1 MELGLKLAQL
11 QVLYKL
17 AEAVTRAD
25 SPNEIYRAAVEG
37 LVSAVACDRASVM
50 IADPDGV
57 MRFKAWKGISDR
69 HRAAVEG
76 KVNWPPG
83 NPDRQIITITDVRHD
98 PPLPIPSLRPAL
110 EGEGIRT
117 LALIPLRG
125 NGGVIGKFVLY
136 YDQPH
141 EFHDDEI
148 QLARTIA
155 AHVALAAER
164 QIAATALRESEERLR
179 FAQQIAKI
187 GTFDWNLRTGVHTLT
202 SELESIYGLPPGGFP
217 RKLEGF
223 LNLVHPEDRAR
234 VDQLQAQS
242 FETGKLTEGEWR
254 AIRPDGNIVWLT
266 GRWQV
271 FKDAAGEPVRIMGA
285 NIDVTERK
293 RIEQVLQRSEDGF
306 RLAAKA
312 TNDGIWDIDLE
323 TGTVRWNE
331 TYAAHY
337 GRPPETSDSWGW
349 WIERI
354 HPEDR
359 DLTAG
364 GLREAIDSG
373 ATSWTCEYRFLKPD
387 GKWAYIY
394 DRAYIARDSSGKPW
408 RVLGAMQD
416 LTEWKEAEAALRES
430 EKRFRLMADAA
441 PVMIVEADANQS
453 ATFFNKAWT
462 TFTGRSLEQE
472 LGTGWIDSVHPD
484 DIKQC
489 LADISAAY
497 AERRDC
503 NVQYRL
509 RRADGDYRLL
519 LCKGVPHFDSEQRFL
534 GFIASCV
541 DITEL
546 KRAQE
551 ENLARQK
558 LESVG
563 VLAAGIAHDFNN
575 LLGGILA
582 EAELVETDMPAES
595 EAVIEVRKIKILATR
610 ASEIVRELMIYAGHE
625 TADFEPVDL
634 SQLVI
639 EMVELLKVSISKRA
653 ILKTELDRNLCAIEG
668 HPAQLRQVV
677 MNLIINASEAI
688 EDKAGTITIATS
700 KMRWGAGRAPDNPL
714 DIRPGEP
721 CVCLLVSDTGRGM
734 TEDERTRTF
743 DPFFTTKFAGRG
755 LGLAVVQGVVRA
767 HGGVI
772 RLVSAPGQGTT
783 FQIFFPAVRGRR
795 PAKVGKMFPAES
807 GAASAGSAASTKSV
821 LLVEDEDILRVA
833 VAKGLRRSGF
843 EVVEA
848 GDGTR
853 AMDLLRDPKSRF
865 DVILLDL
872 TIPGADSFVLAT
884 EAQRI
889 RPATKLVIMSAY
901 SQEAGSRF
909 LRVPQVMAYIR
920 KPFQLDTLVQLLR
933 EAVNKKAGGEL
944 AFEKTH
950 GGT

>member
-1 MELGLKLAQL
+1 MESGLKLAQL
-11 QVLYKL
+11 QLLYDL
-17 AEAVTRAD
+17 AQAVTRAD
-25 SPNEIYRAAVEG
+25 APDEIYRAAAEG
-37 LVSAVACDRASVM
+37 LVRAVACDRASVM

-57 MRFKAWKGISDR
+57 MRFRAWKGISDR
-69 HRAAVEG
+69 HRTAIEG

-83 NPDRQIITITDVRHD
+83 ISNRQIVTINDVRQD
-98 PPLPIPSLRPAL
+98 SIPIPALRPVL
-110 EGEGIRT
+110 EEEGICG
-117 LALIPLRG
+117 LALIPLLG

-141 EFHDDEI
+141 EFHDEEI

-155 AHVALAAER
+155 AHVAFAAER
-164 QIAATALRESEERLR
+164 QIAAAALRESEERLR
-179 FAQQIAKI
+179 FAQQVAKI
-187 GTFDWNLRTGVHTLT
+187 GTFEWNIRTGAITWT
-202 SELESIYGLPPGGFP
+202 PELESMYGLPPGGFP
-217 RKLEGF
+217 RTVEDFRK
-223 LNLVHPEDRAR
+223 LVHPEDRAK
-234 VDQLQAQS
+234 VAALHTQS
-242 FETGKLTEGEWR
+242 LEAGTLTEGEWR
-254 AIRPDGNIVWLT
+254 VIRPDGNVVWIT

-271 FKDAAGEPVRIMGA
+271 FKNALGEPARIMGV

-312 TNDGIWDIDLE
+312 TNDGLWDIDLE
-323 TGTVRWNE
+323 AGTVSWNE

-337 GRPPETSDSWGW
+337 GRPPETANSWQW
-349 WIERI
+349 WIDRI

-359 DLTAG
+359 DFTAG
-364 GLREAIDSG
+364 GLRAAVDSG
-373 ATSWTCEYRFLKPD
+373 ATSWTCEYRFRKPD

-394 DRAYIARDSSGKPW
+394 DRAYIARDSSGKAR

-472 LGTGWIDSVHPD
+472 LGSGWIDGVHAD
-484 DIKQC
+484 DVEQC
-489 LADISAAY
+489 LANISAAY
-497 AERRDC
+497 AERREC
-503 NVQYRL
+503 KVQYRL
-509 RRADGDYRLL
+509 RRSDGEYRLL
-519 LCKGVPHFDSEQRFL
+519 LCRGVPHFDVEQRFL

-546 KRAQE
+546 QRAQE
-551 ENLARQK
+551 ENVARQK

-582 EAELVETDMPAES
+582 EAELVETDILGES
-595 EAVIEVRKIKILATR
+595 EAIAEVRKIKILATR

-639 EMVELLKVSISKRA
+639 EMAELLKVSISKRA
-653 ILKTELDRNLCAIEG
+653 ELKTELDRNLCAIEG
-668 HPAQLRQVV
+668 HPAQLRQVL

-688 EDKAGTITIATS
+688 GDKDGTITVATS
-700 KMRWGAGRAPDNPL
+700 QMRWATGRAPDNPSGM
-714 DIRPGEP
+714 RPGEP

-734 TEDERTRTF
+734 TEAERTKTF

-767 HGGVI
+767 HRGVI

-783 FQIFFPAVRGRR
+783 FQIFFPAVPVGRR
-795 PAKVGKMFPAES
+795 ETQVRKQLPAES
-807 GAASAGSAASTKSV
+807 VSGSTGNI
-821 LLVEDEDILRVA
+821 LLVEDEEILRVA

-848 GDGTR
+848 GDGTK
-853 AMDLLRDPKSRF
+853 AMDLLRNPRNRF

-872 TIPGADSFVLAT
+872 TIPGADSFTIAT
-884 EAQRI
+884 EVQRLQ
-889 RPATKLVIMSAY
+889 PETKLVIMSAY

-933 EAVNKKAGGEL
+933 EATNRKARPEL
-944 AFEKTH
+944 AVRKTQA
-950 GGT
+950 